1 MYCSR
6 VKKMVVGMI
15 LSGLLMAPPADICTK
30 VLAETMDQTETS
42 ERTFR
47 SVEENDF
54 IAKVKTVS
62 SWQGHA
68 NIEITF
74 TNNGQKTIHDWY
86 FTFDYPYT
94 IENPY
99 NCSITEHKEDLY
111 TIANKDWN
119 QDILPGRSQ
128 TVGFTVSSK
137 NGNDITEEPSFYLLN
152 TKTITLDEDDLSYR
166 YEEYS
171 DWTSGFNG
179 ALILKNRSNRD
190 IRDWTITFNSNRQLT
205 QADSSVFSA
214 NAGGSYTIT
223 NDCNNQ
229 NISKGQ
235 EWRIGIQGGEHDPS
249 VPFAIS
255 DYSVSAKTLAIGLEE
270 DRDNNGICDVREAD
284 YRGNITVPTMIPTP
298 SAVPTPTS
306 TIAPTATVAPTK
318 TPTATP
324 IVTATPTITDTP
336 SPTATVTPTIE
347 VTPVITVTPTASPV
361 PTADPTP
368 VVTGIPEDIDY
379 ETDTDGDLIPDDLE
393 SYYGTDKDDPD
404 TDKDGLLDGFELF
417 LELDPLSKDSN
428 SNGKTDDK
436 EDYDKDGLTNKEEQ
450 DIGTNP
456 MSEDTDYDKLKD
468 SEEVKLYGTSPLK
481 YDTDEDGISDYN
493 EVRMGINP
501 KVKDSDSLRY
511 QTLSY
516 NVPDDSKLKGVTSVT
531 VRGSISGCIDENTRI
546 KNVYDV
552 DTLSSRIKALVGVP
566 VDIESTGDFGSMT
579 IVFKYSDEVDE
590 ENLKVLWYDE
600 ENNEYKVLRNSVQDT
615 DENTVSVSTT
625 HFSKYMLI
633 DEAVWVRTW
642 ASACDSTNNYY
653 NLFEWGYD
661 MPRYI
666 HSLENKDDT
675 DGDGLPDCI
684 ETGGMINNIGEVV
697 RTDPSLADTDG
708 DTVSDGAEMGTLGFV
723 IDAVPNI
730 ESSKYN
736 EWIPV
741 SYDIRWSGY
750 VYYKQ
755 KSCPDNSD
763 SDGDGADDNDDA
775 TSNDK
780 NGSIN
785 YILMGKDNPNE
796 FELSIMKNP
805 YIEAFKDKGEEVV
818 FLGIYKGSEFDERMK
833 NTGKD
838 LKSFELFQF
847 ALGHLQCD
855 LEKDYISEKPK
866 YSHVDKLI
874 IIAHGQSNWIQCS
887 PQHGDDDVN
896 LLSTD
901 IESTAIHC
909 NIQTVDIQACH
920 CGRPDY
926 FDMGNDNSIYSC
938 VAFEFAKKPQI
949 DVVYAWNNEC
959 KFLFGYNF
967 SLQGGIYEKF
977 YLVNKS
983 VIHKTVEARKF
994 FMSMPLY
1001 RPLEY

>member
-1 MYCSR
+1 M
-6 VKKMVVGMI
+6 
-15 LSGLLMAPPADICTK
+15 CTK

-54 IAKVKTVS
+54 IAKVKTVN

-74 TNNGQKTIHDWY
+74 TNKGQKTIHDWY

-99 NCSITEHKEDLY
+99 NCSIEEHKEDLY
-111 TIANKDWN
+111 TVTNKDWN
-119 QDILPGRSQ
+119 QDILPGKSQ
-128 TVGFTVSSK
+128 TIGFTASSK
-137 NGNDITEEPSFYLLN
+137 DGNDITEEPSFYLLN

-190 IRDWTITFNSNRQLT
+190 VRDWTITFNSNRQLT

-214 NAGGSYTIT
+214 NADGSYTIT
-223 NDCNNQ
+223 NDGNNQ
-229 NISKGQ
+229 NISKRQ
-235 EWRIGIQGGEHDPS
+235 EYRIGIQGGQHDPS
-249 VPFAIS
+249 VSFELS
-255 DYSVSAKTLAIGLEE
+255 DYSVSAKTLAFGLDE
-270 DRDNNGICDVREAD
+270 DNNGNGIWDVREIEHN
-284 YRGNITVPTMIPTP
+284 GTVTVPSPT
-298 SAVPTPTS
+298 ATATQVPTATESPSPSPTD
-306 TIAPTATVAPTK
+306 TPAPTATSVPTA
-318 TPTATP
+318 TDAPTATP
-324 IVTATPTITDTP
+324 VITVTDTP
-336 SPTATVTPTIE
+336 SPTEEPTVTANP
-347 VTPVITVTPTASPV
+347 TVTVSP
-361 PTADPTP
+361 
-368 VVTGIPEDIDY
+368 GEIDY
-379 ETDTDGDLIPDDLE
+379 DKDTDGDLIPDDLE
-393 SYYGTDKDDPD
+393 PNYGTDKNDPD
-404 TDKDGLLDGFELF
+404 TDKDGLKDGYELF
-417 LELDPLSKDSN
+417 LGLDPLKKDSDN
-428 SNGKTDDK
+428 NGITDDR
-436 EDYDKDGLTNKEEQ
+436 EDYDKDGLTNKEEL
-450 DIGTNP
+450 DLETNP
-456 MSEDTDYDKLKD
+456 MSEDTDYDKLTD
-468 SEEVKLYGTSPLK
+468 AEEVKLYGTSPLQ

-546 KNVYDV
+546 KNVYAV

-600 ENNEYKVLRNSVQDT
+600 ENNEYKILRNSVQDT
-615 DENTVSVSTT
+615 EENTVSVSTT

-708 DTVSDGAEMGTLGFV
+708 DTVSDGAEMGSLGFV

-755 KSCPDNSD
+755 KSHPGNAD
-763 SDGDGADDNDDA
+763 SDNDEADDNDDA
-775 TSNDK
+775 TLNEV
-780 NGSIN
+780 NRPIN
-785 YILMGKDNPNE
+785 YIFIGPETNGDK
-796 FELSIMKNP
+796 SIEITANWYKIQMILLGMDCVP
-805 YIEAFKDKGEEVV
+805 IVV
-818 FLGIYKGSEFDERMK
+818 
-833 NTGKD
+833 KD
-838 LKSFELFQF
+838 LNHFGNIWGNLDRILPDGTIDEE
-847 ALGHLQCD
+847 GRR
-855 LEKDYISEKPK
+855 
-866 YSHVDKLI
+866 YSYVDNIIIVAHTDINKHLI
-874 IIAHGQSNWIQCS
+874 IADGVAFPPSNAQDFGALQKMREI
-887 PQHGDDDVN
+887 HIN
-896 LLSTD
+896 
-901 IESTAIHC
+901 AI
-909 NIQTVDIQACH
+909 DIQACYSADINKTDNYCEQFSQECDVDEVYGWTCEVKFNPLFCYNITNPPEGAYVYYTNNGASPECHLISGFGLPFQH
-920 CGRPDY
+920 CYWADIH
-926 FDMGNDNSIYSC
+926 S
-938 VAFEFAKKPQI
+938 KKSMNQDFIQI
-949 DVVYAWNNEC
+949 
-959 KFLFGYNF
+959 
-967 SLQGGIYEKF
+967 
-977 YLVNKS
+977 
-983 VIHKTVEARKF
+983 
-994 FMSMPLY
+994 
-1001 RPLEY
+1001 